1 MSMTIFAGLLHNAAL
16 LVAMVVVLDL
26 MTSRYKFQYWPQQ
39 LVTGLILGIM
49 GLGIMSAP
57 LEMQPGIVFD
67 TRSVLLCISGLFF
80 GAIPTAIAML
90 MTATYR
96 LMQGGAAA
104 VVGTLVILESGVIGI
119 LWRRYYKRPL
129 DVIGWRDLYLL
140 GLLVHA
146 VMLALMLILPWETAR
161 RILDGIG
168 WPVIIIYPLVTTA
181 LGVLLAN
188 RLERQKSVIALQ
200 KSEEDLAIT
209 LRSIGDGVIST
220 APDGL
225 VTQMNPTAER
235 LTGWT
240 SADALGH
247 PLSEVFRIIN
257 ADTRETVANPVQLV
271 MERGQIVGLANHTVL
286 LAHDGSEYQI
296 ADSAAPIRNG
306 ADEIVGVVLVFS
318 DVTEKYRA
326 EESLNQFF
334 EQPLD
339 LHLIAQLDGVI
350 RRVNKSWEVM
360 LGYTPGEL
368 EGRSFLSLVH
378 PDDHAST
385 VAEIGKLASGITTFR
400 FNNRY
405 RHKNGEYRLL
415 DWSASI
421 SATSQLIYAVA
432 NDITERKQDELEIKS
447 LNANLE
453 ERVRLRTAELE
464 QTTSRLCEAQRIA
477 KLGNWRLDCSTN
489 HVVWSEELYLM
500 LGLDPKMT
508 PPIFTEHQKMFT
520 PESWERLSSAVAR
533 TQEMGVPYDLELEM
547 VRSNGP
553 HGWMVARGEAIRG
566 ASGAIVA
573 LQGVAIDITERKHI
587 EEALHQQTGA
597 LSRANADLETTNQL
611 LTQAKIQADAANVAK
626 SAFLANMS
634 HEIRTPMNG
643 ILGMADI
650 LRREGVSPLQAQRL
664 GTIDASAQH
673 LLSVINDILDIS
685 KIEAGKFILEEA
697 PVVVSS
703 LLANVGSILAE
714 RAKAKGVQ
722 LLIEPGHLPHN
733 LVGDPTRLQ
742 QALLNYAT
750 NAVKFTEKGTIT
762 LRTLKQ
768 DETDESLMLRFEV
781 QDTGI
786 GIAPEALS
794 RLFSAFEQADNSINR
809 KYGGTGLGLAITRR
823 LAELMGGEVGA
834 ESTPGIGST
843 FWFTVKMKKGDEVV
857 EPPVATE
864 INAEA
869 LIRQR
874 YCGHRILL
882 VDDEPIN
889 LEITLMQLE
898 AVDLLVDTAADGLE
912 AVVLTQK
919 NSYAAIL
926 MDMQMPNMNGL
937 EATRQIRSLYG
948 CRDTPV
954 IAMTANAFVEDK
966 LLCIEA
972 GMNDFLVKPFTPE
985 QLFATLLKA
994 LSQTGG

>member
-1 MSMTIFAGLLHNAAL
+1 MTIFAGLLHNAAL
-16 LVAMVVVLDL
+16 LVAMVVVLEL
-26 MTSRYKFQYWPQQ
+26 VSSRYSLRYWPQQ
-39 LVTGLILGIM
+39 MVTGLILGII

-67 TRSVLLCISGLFF
+67 TRSVLLCVSGLFF

-90 MTATYR
+90 ITAAYR

-104 VVGTLVILESGVIGI
+104 VVGTLVIVESGVIGI

-129 DVIGWRDLYLL
+129 EAIGWRDLYLL

-188 RLERQKSVIALQ
+188 RLERQKGVIALQ

-220 APDGL
+220 DSGGR

-235 LTGWT
+235 LTGWA

-247 PLSEVFRIIN
+247 PLSEVFRIIH
-257 ADTRETVANPVQLV
+257 ADTRESVANPVQLV
-271 MERGQIVGLANHTVL
+271 IERGQIVGLANHTVL
-286 LAHDGSEYQI
+286 LARNGSEYQI
-296 ADSAAPIRNG
+296 ADSAAPIRNS
-306 ADEIVGVVLVFS
+306 ANEIVGMVLVFS
-318 DVTEKYRA
+318 DVTEKYQA
-326 EESLNQFF
+326 EETLNQFF
-334 EQPLD
+334 EQPLN
-339 LHLIAQLDGVI
+339 LHLIAQTDGVI
-350 RRVNKSWEVM
+350 RRINKSWEMM
-360 LGYTPGEL
+360 LGYTQEEL
-368 EGRSFLSLVH
+368 EGRSFLCLVH

-385 VAEIGKLASGITTFR
+385 VAEMGKLASGITTFR

-421 SATSQLIYAVA
+421 STASQLIHAVA
-432 NDITERKQDELEIKS
+432 NDITERHQAEIARKEA
-447 LNANLE
+447 NAL
-453 ERVRLRTAELE
+453 T
-464 QTTSRLCEAQRIA
+464 EAVVENVPLMIFLKEAVDLKFIA
-477 KLGNWRLDCSTN
+477 FNRAG
-489 HVVWSEELYLM
+489 EEL
-500 LGLDPKMT
+500 LGYERNSLLGKNDLDFFPPEQADNFIIKDREVLDGIIGSLDIPEEWIMT
-508 PPIFTEHQKMFT
+508 AKQEK
-520 PESWERLSSAVAR
+520 RLLHTR
-533 TQEMGVPYDLELEM
+533 K
-547 VRSNGP
+547 VRIQSP
-553 HGWMVARGEAIRG
+553 DG
-566 ASGAIVA
+566 ATKFLLGISE
-573 LQGVAIDITERKHI
+573 DITERKQAETEL
-587 EEALHQQTGA
+587 EEYRNHLEE
-597 LSRANADLETTNQL
+597 LVVSRTTELEATNQL
-611 LTQAKIQADAANVAK
+611 LTQAKIQADAANIAK

-643 ILGMADI
+643 IIGMTNI
-650 LRREGVSPLQAQRL
+650 LRREGITPQQAKRFDI
-664 GTIDASAQH
+664 IDASAQH
-673 LLSVINDILDIS
+673 LLSVINNILDIS
-685 KIEAGKFILEEA
+685 KIEAGKFTLEEA

-714 RAKAKGVQ
+714 RARVKGVQ
-722 LLIEPGHLPHN
+722 LLIEPAHLPHN
-733 LVGDPTRLQ
+733 LLGDPTRLQ

-750 NAVKFTEKGTIT
+750 NAVKFTEKGTVT

-768 DETDESLMLRFEV
+768 DETDDSLTLRFEV

-794 RLFSAFEQADNSINR
+794 RLLSAFEQADNSMSR

-823 LAELMGGEVGA
+823 LAELMGGEVGVD
-834 ESTPGIGST
+834 STPGVGST
-843 FWFTVKMKKGDEVV
+843 FWFTVKMKKGEQTI

-874 YCGHRILL
+874 YFGHRILL

-898 AVDLLVDTAADGLE
+898 AVDLLIDAAADGVE
-912 AVVLTQK
+912 AVALAQK

-937 EATRQIRSLYG
+937 EATREIRSLYA
-948 CRDTPV
+948 CRDTPI

-972 GMNDFLVKPFTPE
+972 GMNDFLIKPFSPE
-985 QLFATLLKA
+985 QLFTILLRA
-994 LSQTGG
+994 LSQRDS